1 MAEPYVRSEFQ
12 ITAVIGGITFKDVVS
27 ISATF
32 GLNSI
37 PTATLQVA
45 TGINVRTDE
54 AATIHDAIRNL
65 KPREKAVVTL
75 TIKTNSGRTEK
86 MMPDGDYVIFEGYY
100 AGIGY
105 QRSHTSAT
113 CSIHLLH
120 WIDDLNCSSM
130 LNGNWMHG
138 CPHDM
143 AQAASQFSVSSRAG
157 GAGGAIISPII
168 DVAPE
173 IVTLGNLTKDLWE
186 EVIKKIF
193 EAVCKMPHP
202 REQDGDGSG
211 AAAGGRGGSDNAAAQ
226 EALAKIPGKA
236 PDRGVLSLD
245 LTGLDAVT
253 FQNNVNNGMTH
264 LMVSGMAYTSFWGKL
279 VGELGSS
286 FLFAVSPSVEFANI
300 IPYFGGL
307 DTPYMTIY
315 ADEYNYASFNCNV
328 ANLIESVDMYY
339 SQQSHT
345 GYAIGGKA
353 PTPMSYYYPW
363 GRYPRNGNQDFRG
376 NILVRDP
383 PVWISN
389 ASPDP
394 IFSPGTTLPPNGCSH
409 KPQHGQDQTTGGALR
424 QAEAEKNVKDSQLV
438 DRICE
443 HWYKSAVLGQR
454 QGELS
459 GKLRFDIA
467 PGSIV
472 KINAAENELG
482 AMQFALYAAVTQ
494 VSYVINAEQHVAGTS
509 FSLTNLRNENE
520 NKIETLVK
528 NRPPLYSTPW
538 PGGPLAVKK

>member
-12 ITAVIGGITFKDVVS
+12 ITAEIDGVTFKDVVA

-54 AATIHDAIRNL
+54 AATIHTAINNL
-65 KPREKAVVTL
+65 KPRSKAKVTL
-75 TIKTNSGRTEK
+75 TVKTNSGQIAK

-100 AGIGY
+100 AGVGY

-130 LNGNWMHG
+130 LNGNWFHG

-143 AQAASQFSVSSRAG
+143 AQAASQFSVQGG
-157 GAGGAIISPII
+157 GAGDAIISPII
-168 DVAPE
+168 DVAPN
-173 IVTLGNLTKDLWE
+173 IVTMGNLTGDLWE
-186 EVIKKIF
+186 QVIKKIF
-193 EAVCKMPHP
+193 EAVANMPHP
-202 REQDGDGSG
+202 KEQNEEGNEGGAGEGGVGGGD
-211 AAAGGRGGSDNAAAQ
+211 NKAAQ
-226 EALAKIPGKA
+226 DALKRIPGEA
-236 PDRGVLSLD
+236 PEPGVLSMD
-245 LTGLDAVT
+245 LKGLDAIT
-253 FQNNVNNGMTH
+253 FQKNVNDGITH
-264 LMVSGMAYTSFWGKL
+264 MLISGMGYTSFWGKL
-279 VGELGSS
+279 VGELGAS
-286 FLFAVSPSVEFANI
+286 FLFAVSPSVEFANV

-307 DTPYMTIY
+307 STPYMTIH
-315 ADEYNYASFNCNV
+315 ADEYNYASFNCSV

-345 GYAIGGKA
+345 GYAGGGKA
-353 PTPMSYYYPW
+353 PTPMSYYRPW
-363 GRYPRNGNQDFRG
+363 GRYPATNQDFRG
-376 NILVRDP
+376 HILVRDP
-383 PVWISN
+383 PPWISN

-394 IFSPGTTLPPNGCSH
+394 IFSPGTTLPPNGDSH
-409 KPQHGQDQTTGGALR
+409 KPQHGKEQPTGGVLR
-424 QAEAEKNVKDSQLV
+424 PAEAEKNVKDSDV
-438 DRICE
+438 VTRICE
-443 HWYKSAVLGQR
+443 HWFKSAVLGQR

-472 KINAAENELG
+472 KIMAAEKELG
-482 AMQFALYAAVTQ
+482 AMKFALYAAVTQ

-538 PGGPLAVKK
+538 VGGPLAVKK